1 MGTLWLLVMRRC
13 SLVAMPPRQSSRT
26 WWSVAFVYDEQ
37 RFWVDDVCNV
47 SERGR
52 TRDEFV
58 TREEI
63 DALEPTMLP
72 LGQVNL
78 VDRGAGPAL
87 LLLHGNGRTWQDW
100 QPQFRTLTDRL
111 RLIAYDQRGFGQST
125 LNWDLLS
132 LVQLA
137 DDAAEVLNQLGV
149 ERAYVAGISMG
160 AQVAQILARRYP
172 HRVDGIILGGSPYLA
187 ANSQALHDHEA
198 IADLETMTD
207 EQLLDYVDASL
218 AQLEQ
223 DSPPSETE
231 RNTLF
236 TQLKR
241 QSQRH
246 FCPEDLT
253 VLQEYEKVEVP
264 TLVLHGEADTLPAE
278 GATRISERIPAA
290 QLVVI
295 PGGQHISNLEPTSAL
310 FDAAVVDFVAAHP

>member
-1 MGTLWLLVMRRC
+1 
-13 SLVAMPPRQSSRT
+13 
-26 WWSVAFVYDEQ
+26 
-37 RFWVDDVCNV
+37 
-47 SERGR
+47 
-52 TRDEFV
+52 
-58 TREEI
+58 
-63 DALEPTMLP
+63 MLP

-100 QPQFRTLTDRL
+100 RPQFQTLTDRL

-187 ANSQALHDHEA
+187 EDFETPQDNEA
-198 IADLETMTD
+198 IADLESMSD
-207 EQLLDYVDASL
+207 EQLSDYVDASL
-218 AQLEQ
+218 SRLKQG
-223 DSPPSETE
+223 SPPSESE
-231 RNTLF
+231 RNAMF
-236 TQLKR
+236 EQFKEMRNDPIVKR
-241 QSQRH
+241 QSQRR
-246 FCPEDLT
+246 FCPNDLT
-253 VLQEYEKVEVP
+253 VLQEYEKVDVP

-278 GATRISERIPAA
+278 GATRMSERIPAA

-295 PGGQHISNLEPTSAL
+295 PGGQHISNMEPTSGC
-310 FDAAVVDFVAAHP
+310 FDEAVANFVAAHP